1 MTLLRMLAIYAPP
14 FTFVPLLSDMLM
26 WLPCPL
32 CQVRH
37 GRSEFRSNFSF
48 SANPTMSLDFSSLDP
63 SWDVRLGQSS
73 DHSSTNRDKNIWE
86 RQQETCV
93 RGQCYPAVSF
103 REQSHSASEFR
114 EKKDV
119 PFWRKQPGSGLEL
132 RSPPKLRESIKDE
145 LWSHWI
151 GPTSRPTTLSSPYSS
166 KKQMSITNFPGAT
179 RYCSKHSL

>member
-1 MTLLRMLAIYAPP
+1 MGNFKRVGSLYASHIWITCVWPMTLLRMLAIYAPP

-114 EKKDV
+114 EKKMSLSG
-119 PFWRKQPGSGLEL
+119 GS
-132 RSPPKLRESIKDE
+132 
-145 LWSHWI
+145 
-151 GPTSRPTTLSSPYSS
+151 
-166 KKQMSITNFPGAT
+166 
-179 RYCSKHSL
+179 SLGVAWNSGHHQNSENQ